1 MEGKVYTIQ
10 DFEYIP
16 NPVVTDEWV
25 EAKNTPEEEKIDE
38 GTETRSM
45 ASENIKLTSM
55 LDQKLKK
62 Y

>member
-1 MEGKVYTIQ
+1 MEGKVYTIK